1 MKSVSR
7 WQTKGVSKIKIKEI
21 RTDVLKKT
29 QQEMADALGI
39 TKSAYCRKES
49 GGRAW
54 KWQEIVKICTSADI
68 DPRLVEG

>member
-1 MKSVSR
+1 VLRNTEEVSN
-7 WQTKGVSKIKIKEI
+7 IKIKEI

-29 QQEMADALGI
+29 QQEMADSLGI

-54 KWQEIVKICTSADI
+54 KWKEVNLICKLADI
-68 DPRLVEG
+68 DPRLIEG